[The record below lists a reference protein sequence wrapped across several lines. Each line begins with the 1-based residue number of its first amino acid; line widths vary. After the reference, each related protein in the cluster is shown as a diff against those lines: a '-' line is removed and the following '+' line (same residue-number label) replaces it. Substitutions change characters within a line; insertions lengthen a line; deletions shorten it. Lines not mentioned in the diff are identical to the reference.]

1 MNRPVEG
8 QPWGKRKASWYSGV
22 LLDVGAGCGAL
33 CIPFARAFDRV
44 TALDASDPMLDELR
58 KRTASPPMR
67 LSIA

>member
-8 QPWGKRKASWYSGV
+8 HPWGKRKASWYSGA

-33 CIPFARAFDRV
+33 CIPFARV
-44 TALDASDPMLDELR
+44 TALDASDPTLGELR
-58 KRTASPPMR
+58 KRTTSPPMR